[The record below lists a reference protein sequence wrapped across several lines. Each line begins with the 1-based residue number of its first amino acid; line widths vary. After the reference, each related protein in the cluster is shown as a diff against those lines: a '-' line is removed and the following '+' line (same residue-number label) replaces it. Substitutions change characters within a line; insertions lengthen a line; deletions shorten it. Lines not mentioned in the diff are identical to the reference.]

1 MTGTTVAAVQMC
13 ARPKDVECNLAKAE
27 WYLEEAA
34 DKGAKL
40 VVFPELFNVGYYI
53 GPDLFALWETEDGRT
68 VTWMRERAAAYG
80 AVVAGSIPERRGT
93 RLLNTLF
100 IAEPDG
106 RLHRYSKRQPTK
118 WELAAFDPG
127 DDESIV
133 QTSLGRIGRVVCAD
147 MLWGRSLLKPMAGRI
162 DLLLQTQASST
173 FELLGKLQWWHEKR
187 QGLARRPLARAI
199 GAPVVSAGMIG
210 SMQPVTR
217 LFPVSM
223 FGGTYVIDAHGRTQA
238 VVPFY
243 EEGLAIAD
251 VVLGSTGGEPQA
263 KVFKDPGLGRDLI
276 DCLVR
281 DLPNL
286 RPRQA
291 RRSEAGV
298 AGAAGV
304 AGRQKVLS

>member
-1 MTGTTVAAVQMC
+1 MTGTIVAAVQMS

-40 VVFPELFNVGYYI
+40 VVLPELFNIGYYI
-53 GPDLFALWETEDGRT
+53 GTELFDLWEPADGRT
-68 VTWMRERAAAYG
+68 VTWMREQASAYG
-80 AVVAGSIPERRGT
+80 TTVAGSIAERRGT

-118 WELAAFDPG
+118 AELAAFDPG
-127 DDESIV
+127 DDESVI
-133 QTSLGRIGRVVCAD
+133 QTSLGRIGLVVCAD
-147 MLWGRSLLKPMAGRI
+147 MLWGQSLLKPLAGKI

-173 FELLGKLQWWHEKR
+173 PRLLGQLQWWWEKR
-187 QGLARRPLARAI
+187 HGLAHGPLARAL
-199 GAPVVSAGMIG
+199 GAPVVSAGMVG
-210 SMQPVTR
+210 DMQPVSR
-217 LFPVSM
+217 LLPVSM
-223 FGGTYVIDAHGRTQA
+223 FGGTYVIDAQGRTRS

-243 EEGLAIAD
+243 EEGVAMAD

-263 KVFKDPGLGRDLI
+263 KVFRDPGLGRDLI

-281 DLPNL
+281 DLPNM
-286 RPRQA
+286 RPRRDGRPEGELA
-291 RRSEAGV
+291 GGRRDIV
-298 AGAAGV
+298 
-304 AGRQKVLS
+304 RQKVMS